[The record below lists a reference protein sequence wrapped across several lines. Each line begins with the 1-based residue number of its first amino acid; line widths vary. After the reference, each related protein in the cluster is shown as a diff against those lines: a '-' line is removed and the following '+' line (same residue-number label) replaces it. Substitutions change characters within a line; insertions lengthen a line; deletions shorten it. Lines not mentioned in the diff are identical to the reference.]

1 TMMRRMRFTACLAAL
16 LAIVTNHLTA
26 QSPADEAQTHLAK
39 ARALA
44 GMDFLPTEE
53 VQCRELGLD
62 NPYLQASKEDKA
74 TPTQVFDNLYYIG
87 NKTLGAWAIKTSDGV
102 ILINAMH
109 TKEVESVLVP
119 GLHKLGLDP
128 AQVKFVVVTHADGDS
143 YGGAKYFQDK

>member
-1 TMMRRMRFTACLAAL
+1 
-16 LAIVTNHLTA
+16 
-26 QSPADEAQTHLAK
+26 
-39 ARALA
+39 
-44 GMDFLPTEE
+44 
-53 VQCRELGLD
+53 
-62 NPYLQASKEDKA
+62 DKA

-143 YGGAKYFQDK
+143 YGGAKYFQDKYVAQVIMSAADWDYAAETGGARGGGRGAPRDTTANNGRRGGGGGG